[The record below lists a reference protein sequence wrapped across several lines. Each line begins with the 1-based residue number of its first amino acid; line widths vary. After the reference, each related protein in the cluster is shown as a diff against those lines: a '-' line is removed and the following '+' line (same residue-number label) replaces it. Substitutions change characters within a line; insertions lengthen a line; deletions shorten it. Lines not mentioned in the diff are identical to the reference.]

1 MATTFDFSSKAVL
14 VTGGSSGIG
23 LAIATAF
30 AKAGAEV
37 TITGTKAG
45 AGDYPDD
52 LGAFRYRQ
60 CDMTDKD
67 QVEALAAAVDRLDVL
82 VNNAGTNIRG
92 AKALEPDTFAT
103 LIDLHLNSL
112 FRLTTRLA
120 PQLIAAG
127 GSVVNIASM
136 TTYFG
141 SPHAPGYGAAK
152 AAVAQLTKTLAALWA
167 ADGVRVNAI
176 APGWVATKLTGPV
189 QNNEEFN
196 RHIIERTMMDRWST
210 PEEMAGPVL
219 FLADNDAASFV
230 TGVTLP
236 VDGGYSSSL

>member
-1 MATTFDFSSKAVL
+1 MATFDFSGKAVL

-23 LAIATAF
+23 LAIAQAF
-30 AKAGAEV
+30 AKAGAAV
-37 TITGTKAG
+37 TITGTKA
-45 AGDYPDD
+45 AASDYPDD
-52 LGAFRYRQ
+52 LGAFAYRQ
-60 CDMTDKD
+60 CDMTDTD
-67 QVEALAAAVDRLDVL
+67 QVEALAAATDRLDVL

-92 AKALEPDTFAT
+92 AQAFEPDSFAT
-103 LIDLHLNSL
+103 LIDLHLNSV
-112 FRLTTRLA
+112 FRLSMRLA
-120 PQLIAAG
+120 PKLFETR

-152 AAVAQLTKTLAALWA
+152 AAVAQLTKTLAGLWA
-167 ADGVRVNAI
+167 DKGVRVNAI

-189 QNNEEFN
+189 QNNEDFN
-196 RHIIERTMMDRWST
+196 RRILERTFMDRWSE